1 MDMDIKGMEEKWAA
15 TWKTRS
21 FSQAHGKDIFSIDTP
36 PPTISGDLHMG
47 HAFSYSH
54 QDIVARYMR
63 MKGKNVL
70 YPFGFDNNGLATER
84 YVEKALKVNLMSME
98 LSESLK
104 ICTEKSLE
112 TIQNMTVFFK
122 RMGFTADFDK
132 SYITYSREVWKTVQ
146 ESFLELYGRG
156 ITYRQDGMTVWCP
169 TCRTAISQIEM
180 VDRTLGSEFVYI
192 RFPADDDSFI
202 DVATTRPEMIGA
214 CVALAINP
222 EDPRI
227 KKLEGKEFH
236 IPIYGGK
243 VSLITDS
250 KVKIDKG
257 TGAEMIC
264 TFGDQ
269 EDYDMW
275 RTHNLELK
283 TIVDRKGIMRENG
296 PLEGL
301 RINEAR
307 KKIKELLKNEGFV
320 LKIESIQHSVNVHER
335 CETPVEV
342 SVSTQWYARY
352 MDLKEKLIE
361 QGRKVEW
368 HPDFMRIRYE
378 NWVNGLKWDWCI
390 SRQRILGIPIPVW
403 YCRSCNR
410 IIPAEKSEIPVDP
423 RFTSKKA
430 CPHCGSGDVE
440 PERDVMDTW
449 FTSSLS
455 PTIVNNIYGFKPDTT
470 INARFQAHEIIST
483 WAFTTIYKSYIH
495 YGKIPWNDAVISGN
509 VFDSKGEKMSK
520 SKGNVVLPTDI
531 VEKYGADS
539 LRLWCVSSSIHE
551 DTPLREQELTRGRRT
566 IIKIYNAIKLVSS
579 MENGKWDGT
588 VKLLFNRW
596 ILGEFS
602 EALKKVETAYE
613 RYDLA
618 RARTEIDNLFWKHFC
633 DNYLE
638 MTKYY
643 TQNGDDSVRGEIHAV
658 AVKVAE
664 GILRM
669 YAPIIPFM
677 TEEAHHMLGEDNSIH
692 DQLWPE
698 KDELGKYDPAEFASA
713 IQIIDGIRAE
723 RSKMKSSRTPYSGFN
738 IVCTEIPG
746 KEVVDIIKNTLR
758 EHNLTFTGGKGIA
771 VQAFI

>member
-1 MDMDIKGMEEKWAA
+1 MDMDIKGMEEKWAG
-15 TWKTRS
+15 TWKNRS
-21 FSQAHGKDIFSIDTP
+21 FSRVHGKDIFSIDTP

-98 LSESLK
+98 LGASLK
-104 ICTEKSLE
+104 ICTDKSLE
-112 TIQNMTVFFK
+112 TIENMIVFFK

-156 ITYRQDGMTVWCP
+156 NAYRQDGMTVWCP

-180 VDRTLGSEFVYI
+180 VDRTLGSEFVYL
-192 RFPADDDSFI
+192 RFHSDDSFI
-202 DVATTRPEMIGA
+202 DIATTRPEMIGA

-222 EDPRI
+222 EDPRM
-227 KKLEGKEFH
+227 KDLEGKEFH

-243 VSLITDS
+243 VKLITDS
-250 KVKIDKG
+250 RVKIDKG

-269 EDYDMW
+269 EDYDVW
-275 RTHNLELK
+275 KTHGLELK

-307 KKIKELLKNEGFV
+307 KKIRELLKNEGFV
-320 LKIESIQHSVNVHER
+320 LKTESIQHSVNVHER
-335 CETPVEV
+335 CDTPVEV

-361 QGRKVEW
+361 QGRKVQW

-423 RFTSKKA
+423 RFADKKA

-455 PTIVNNIYGFKPDTT
+455 PTIVNNIYGFDRDTT
-470 INARFQAHEIIST
+470 MNARFQAHEIIST

-588 VKLLFNRW
+588 VKLPFNRW

-643 TQNGDDSVRGEIHAV
+643 TQNGDDSVKGEIHAV
-658 AVKVAE
+658 AAKVAE

-677 TEEAHHMLGEDNSIH
+677 AEEAHHMLGEDTSIH
-692 DQLWPE
+692 DQLWPV
-698 KDELGKYDPAEFASA
+698 KDEPGKYDPGEFASA

-738 IVCTEIPG
+738 ITCHEIPG

-758 EHNLTFTGGKGIA
+758 EHNLAFTEGEGIA

>member
-1 MDMDIKGMEEKWAA
+1 MDMDIKGVEEKWAG
-15 TWKTRS
+15 TWKNRS
-21 FSQAHGKDIFSIDTP
+21 FSRVHGKDIFSIDTP

-98 LSESLK
+98 LGASLK
-104 ICTEKSLE
+104 ICTDKSLE
-112 TIQNMTVFFK
+112 TIENMIVFFK

-156 ITYRQDGMTVWCP
+156 IAYRQDGMTVWCP

-180 VDRTLGSEFVYI
+180 VDRTLGSEFVYL
-192 RFPADDDSFI
+192 RFHSDDSFI
-202 DVATTRPEMIGA
+202 DIATTRPEMIGA

-222 EDPRI
+222 EDPRM
-227 KKLEGKEFH
+227 KDLEGKEFH

-243 VSLITDS
+243 VKLITDS
-250 KVKIDKG
+250 RVKIDKG

-275 RTHNLELK
+275 KTHGLELK

-307 KKIKELLKNEGFV
+307 KKIRELLKNEGFV
-320 LKIESIQHSVNVHER
+320 LKTESIQHSVNVHER
-335 CETPVEV
+335 CDTPVEV

-361 QGRKVEW
+361 QGRKVQW

-551 DTPLREQELTRGRRT
+551 DTPLSEQELTRGMRT

-588 VKLLFNRW
+588 VKLPFNRW

-643 TQNGDDSVRGEIHAV
+643 TQNGEDSVKGEIHAV